1 MTFQLSRFLNLII
14 KTMTCKQL
22 GSACDK
28 LFHADSFAEMA
39 ELSKEHGK
47 QMFQEDDQAYL
58 VAMNQM
64 KQLRATP
71 KTMNG
76 WMLPKKGNLTHYH
89 KTDNQSFC
97 LL

>member
-1 MTFQLSRFLNLII
+1 
-14 KTMTCKQL
+14 
-22 GSACDK
+22 
-28 LFHADSFAEMA
+28 
-39 ELSKEHGK
+39 
-47 QMFQEDDQAYL
+47 MFQEDDQAYL